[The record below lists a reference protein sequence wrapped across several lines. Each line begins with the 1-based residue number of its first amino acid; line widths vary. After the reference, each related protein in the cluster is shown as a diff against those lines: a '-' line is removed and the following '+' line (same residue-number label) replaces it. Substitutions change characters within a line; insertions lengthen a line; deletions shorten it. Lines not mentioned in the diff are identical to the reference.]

1 MTDLPHIGLV
11 ISGGTLT
18 ALAEDPYEICDYGQ
32 AGSYTVPEVMRQ
44 FGHLDQ
50 RFRVTEVP
58 FDPVPSFDMGFTK
71 WRDIYT
77 SCRVTLAQN
86 PDIEGFVLTH
96 GTGAL
101 AETAFF
107 LSLVWDLGVPLVV
120 TGAQRPASAQG
131 SDGPMNL
138 FHALKAAADPRI
150 SGSGVVVAI
159 NAELHDPRDVSKF
172 DNAALDSFRSPW
184 RGSLGRFTGNTLD
197 LFRPIVS
204 HLIPTASEAW
214 QKLSDLPRVDILF
227 CHSDGD
233 TTALE
238 AFFAAGAQ
246 GIVIAGF
253 APGYATSVQAQA
265 LEHWSKTKGGIVI
278 AASHAS
284 GRVPEN
290 SRNHSH
296 GFMSAASLSPA
307 KARILLQLCVS
318 QQKSSKEISELFDR
332 VSAG

>member
-18 ALAEDPYEICDYGQ
+18 ALAEDPFEICDYGQ
-32 AGSYTVPEVMRQ
+32 AGSYTAPQVMRC

-58 FDPVPSFDMGFTK
+58 FDPVPSFDMGFAK

-77 SCRVTLAQN
+77 SCRETLAQH
-86 PDIEGFVLTH
+86 PDIQGFVLTH

-101 AETAFF
+101 VETAFF

-159 NAELHDPRDVSKF
+159 NATLHDPRDVSKF

-184 RGSLGRFTGNTLD
+184 RGPLGRFTGNTLD
-197 LFRPIVS
+197 LFRPVVP
-204 HLIPTASEAW
+204 HLRPAPLAAW
-214 QKLSDLPRVDILF
+214 HKLSDLPRVDILF
-227 CHSDGD
+227 CHSGGD
-233 TTALE
+233 TVALE
-238 AFFAAGAQ
+238 AFFAAGTK
-246 GIVIAGF
+246 GIVMAGF

-265 LEHWSKTKGGIVI
+265 LERWSKTKGGIVI

-290 SRNHSH
+290 SRNQSH
-296 GFMSAASLSPA
+296 GFISAACLSPS

-318 QQKSSKEISELFDR
+318 RQKTPVEVAELFDK
-332 VSAG
+332 VSAR